1 MKKAIDNIEPE
12 IVVRELDINVND
24 SNRSES
30 AMDININIEDIF
42 KDFDETHDQNSENNL
57 ENKTKDLIEENL
69 SWENGKNM
77 FSCDKCDYKSQGKRS
92 IKKHEKT
99 TKEKKGGIIT
109 KESFIDISNLKFL
122 NLSKKNDKTEVKK

>member
-1 MKKAIDNIEPE
+1 MSYIHPKLLCEQKDCEEKRCPNRHLKHCKNWQKATCKFGNNCQYKHDQNMKKAIDNIEPE
-12 IVVRELDINVND
+12 IVVREVDINVND

-69 SWENGKNM
+69 S
-77 FSCDKCDYKSQGKRS
+77 
-92 IKKHEKT
+92 
-99 TKEKKGGIIT
+99 
-109 KESFIDISNLKFL
+109 
-122 NLSKKNDKTEVKK
+122 